1 MELMPR
7 LDRER
12 FEPVLLCTDCAD
24 WLEREE
30 IAGIPKATV
39 FSSSRVFKCTRDDLR
54 KSFTKA
60 GPHLLGSLGPIWSV
74 RNAIRAL
81 GVDLVHT
88 NSLKAHMLA
97 GVGARLA
104 GKPVIWHMRDILEPG
119 GARTW
124 LLRAAGFV
132 KPQVIAISEAVAR
145 QFEGTGLRPRVIHN
159 GVPLD
164 RFQPGPPTAGMR
176 EELGLAPDD
185 EVVCIVGR
193 LSPWKGHRT
202 LLDAMQTVVQA
213 RPQARLVVA
222 GEVAFWEPSYGDE
235 LRERAHRLGLD
246 GNVIW
251 AGFRDDVPE
260 LLRLCDVFALCS
272 VDEPFGRV
280 VIEAMAVGKPVVAT
294 NSGGVPEIVADGE
307 TGILVPHS
315 HPEALAAALLDV
327 LSQPERAREMGAAG
341 MRRARELFD
350 VKRVAR
356 MVEEVY
362 EEVLG

>member
-1 MELMPR
+1 M
-7 LDRER
+7 
-12 FEPVLLCTDCAD
+12 
-24 WLEREE
+24 
-30 IAGIPKATV
+30 
-39 FSSSRVFKCTRDDLR
+39 
-54 KSFTKA
+54 
-60 GPHLLGSLGPIWSV
+60 
-74 RNAIRAL
+74 
-81 GVDLVHT
+81 
-88 NSLKAHMLA
+88 
-97 GVGARLA
+97 
-104 GKPVIWHMRDILEPG
+104 
-119 GARTW
+119 
-124 LLRAAGFV
+124 
-132 KPQVIAISEAVAR
+132 
-145 QFEGTGLRPRVIHN
+145 
-159 GVPLD
+159 
-164 RFQPGPPTAGMR
+164 
-176 EELGLAPDD
+176 
-185 EVVCIVGR
+185 
-193 LSPWKGHRT
+193 
-202 LLDAMQTVVQA
+202 
-213 RPQARLVVA
+213 
-222 GEVAFWEPSYGDE
+222 
-235 LRERAHRLGLD
+235 
-246 GNVIW
+246 IW